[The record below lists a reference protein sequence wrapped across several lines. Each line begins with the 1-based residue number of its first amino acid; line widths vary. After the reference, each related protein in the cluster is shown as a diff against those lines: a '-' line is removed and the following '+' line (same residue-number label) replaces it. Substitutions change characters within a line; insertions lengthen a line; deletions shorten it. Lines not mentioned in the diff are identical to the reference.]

1 MARAAP
7 AAIHLCRSIIES
19 TTSAVY
25 VLSRTLRFRSSLQI
39 RPAVLAYDK
48 GLRALRRKCSVI
60 VMEDYPFVLAIA
72 HRGASGYAPEN
83 TVAAFRRAIAL
94 GVTFIETDLQL
105 TRDAH
110 FVALHDET
118 VNRTTNGQGSV
129 QHMTLAEVRRLDA
142 GSWFGSEFMGERIP
156 TLLDIVDFSR
166 KHDVV
171 FYLELKPSGFW
182 GGEHA
187 LISAL
192 RESGAIQRTVII
204 SFDPVILQSL
214 RKIEPTLMTGLLFD
228 GQLENPFEKAL
239 EIGARQLAVKGD
251 LVSPSLLGEAHK
263 RDLQVVCWTINNPA
277 HMRLLAAA
285 GVDGIMSDYPDRL
298 LSSLK
303 KQP

>member
-1 MARAAP
+1 M
-7 AAIHLCRSIIES
+7 
-19 TTSAVY
+19 
-25 VLSRTLRFRSSLQI
+25 
-39 RPAVLAYDK
+39 
-48 GLRALRRKCSVI
+48 
-60 VMEDYPFVLAIA
+60 LAIA

-83 TVAAFRRAIAL
+83 TLAAFRRAVAL

-118 VNRTTNGQGSV
+118 VNRTTNGQGAV
-129 QHMTLAEVRRLDA
+129 QHMTLSEVRRLDA

-156 TLLDIVDFSR
+156 TLLDIVEFAR
-166 KHDVV
+166 RHDVV
-171 FYLELKPSGFW
+171 FYLELKPNGFW

-192 RESGAIQRTVII
+192 RDSDTIQRTVII
-204 SFDPVILQSL
+204 SFDPVILQGL

-228 GQLENPFEKAL
+228 GQFENPFEKAL

-251 LVSPSLLGEAHK
+251 LVTPNLLSAARK

-277 HMRLLAAA
+277 HMRLLATA

-298 LSSLK
+298 LSSLQ